1 VKCGEVTMSLEKL
14 DNLRINMKT
23 LTQQIITL
31 VNQRM
36 EIAKK
41 IGEIKNELNLGIVDD
56 KVEQEIKNFIL
67 QNSNN
72 KSLDPE
78 FTGRILNML
87 INESVTIQN
96 YEKKKKKKLIK
107 SPTKIDNSP
116 ATITAATEAN
126 AVISNNLV
134 SNNNFVNNIK
144 IKTHMDVFNIAKQ
157 LDSIGKKIIHMEVG
171 EPDFLPPPQVKEE
184 LMLIYDK
191 NRYHYTESAGI
202 SELRTK
208 LFAYLNQLSD
218 NKSNEIHPENI
229 ITTVGGRFAIFCTFS
244 AILKPGDEIIII
256 EPAWPACKDCAS
268 YLGVKTRVIKTSLE
282 GEWEPDISLI
292 ENSVNINTKI
302 ICLNYPNN
310 PTGKIL
316 SQEKLKSII
325 QIAEKNNLYILSDEV
340 YCNFAFK
347 KISSVLKFPYENS
360 IMIGSF
366 SKTFS
371 MTGFRV
377 GFAHSINKN
386 LINKLIKIQSLTLT
400 SVPEPM
406 QYCALAALSYNP
418 TEYSQIMNKRIN
430 FVCSRLKNMP
440 FEFMYPDG
448 AMYVYAKIKE
458 ELAID
463 DLTLIEKLLHKGVAV
478 APGSGFGEDY
488 NNFIR
493 ISTCIDETKLS
504 KGLDIINKTVTAL

>member
-1 VKCGEVTMSLEKL
+1 MSVKKL
-14 DNLRINMKT
+14 DNLRIDMKT
-23 LTQQIITL
+23 ITSEIISL
-31 VNQRM
+31 INQRM

-41 IGEIKNELNLGIVDD
+41 IGEIKNELNLNIVDD

-72 KSLDPE
+72 KGLDPE

-96 YEKKKKKKLIK
+96 SEQSVKKKLI
-107 SPTKIDNSP
+107 SSHIKIDDKS
-116 ATITAATEAN
+116 TISAATL
-126 AVISNNLV
+126 VVKDDLV
-134 SNNNFVNNIK
+134 SDNYSVTNIK

-157 LDSIGKKIIHMEVG
+157 LDSIGKNIIHMEVG
-171 EPDFLPPPQVKEE
+171 EPDFSPPPQVKDE
-184 LMLIYDK
+184 LMSIYDRR
-191 NRYHYTESAGI
+191 RYHYTESAGI
-202 SELRTK
+202 RDLRNK
-208 LFAYLNQLSD
+208 LSVYLNQLSD
-218 NKSNEIHPENI
+218 NKLNEIQNENI
-229 ITTVGGRFAIFCTFS
+229 ITTIGGRFAIFCAFS
-244 AILKPGDEIIII
+244 AILKPGDEIIVI
-256 EPAWPACKDCAS
+256 EPAWPACKDCAN
-268 YLGVKTRVIKTSLE
+268 YLGVKTRIIKTSLE
-282 GEWEPDISLI
+282 GEWEPDISLL

-316 SQEKLKSII
+316 NEEKIKLII

-347 KISSVLKFPYENS
+347 QFSSILKFPYENS

-366 SKTFS
+366 SKTYS

-386 LINKLIKIQSLTLT
+386 LIDKLIKIQSLTLT

-418 TEYSQIMNKRIN
+418 KKYTKIMNKRIN
-430 FVCSRLKNMP
+430 FVCSRLKHMP
-440 FEFMYPDG
+440 FEFKYPDG

-458 ELAID
+458 EFAID
-463 DLTLIEKLLHKGVAV
+463 DLTLVEKLLQRGVAV

-488 NNFIR
+488 KNFIR
-493 ISTCIDETKLS
+493 ISTCIDEEMLS
-504 KGLDIINKTVTAL
+504 KGLDIINQTFT